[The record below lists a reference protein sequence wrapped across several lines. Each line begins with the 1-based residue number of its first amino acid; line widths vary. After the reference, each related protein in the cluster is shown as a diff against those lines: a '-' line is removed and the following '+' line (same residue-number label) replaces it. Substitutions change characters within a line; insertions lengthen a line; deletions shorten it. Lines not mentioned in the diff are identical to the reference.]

1 MPSILQINVTANWGS
16 TGKIAEQI
24 GQTAMRHGWDS
35 YIAYGRMI
43 NPSKSQLI
51 RVGSQLDVYSHYAVG
66 RVLDAEG
73 LLSKRATIQLVKT
86 MERIKPD
93 VIHLHNIHD
102 HYLNYPELFRY
113 LAARDIPVVWTQHD
127 VWAATG
133 GCCYT
138 PQECNQWKTGCEQ
151 CPQKRGW
158 KIDRS
163 QHNFQSKK
171 ERFSAVKSL
180 TIVPVSEWLGEMIA
194 ASFLKEKDIRVIH
207 NGIDIDTFKPSDEDI
222 SLKYNI
228 GKKKIVL
235 GVASEW
241 SGRKGLKDI
250 IKLAH
255 LLPKE
260 EFAIFVVGKVL
271 DGSSSNIDG
280 GRQMV
285 FVDRT
290 QNAKEL
296 AALYSAALVYVNPTY
311 QDNYPT
317 TNLEAMACGT
327 PVITYK
333 TGGSPE
339 AVTSDTGWVIA
350 QGDVGRMADIIKELG
365 QKERIELSAQ
375 RLICRKRAEM
385 ESDKDK
391 CFEKYI
397 SLYKSLLVNRGCKWL
412 IYSVLCCDGASF
424 ASCGQRRVAA

>member
-35 YIAYGRMI
+35 YIAYGRMM

-51 RVGSQLDVYSHYAVG
+51 KVGSQLDVYSHYAVG

-73 LLSKRATIQLVKT
+73 LLSKQATKQLVKT

-93 VIHLHNIHD
+93 VIHMHNIHD
-102 HYLNYPELFRY
+102 HYLNYPVLFRY

-127 VWAATG
+127 VWAVTG

-138 PQECNQWKTGCEQ
+138 PQECNQWTTGCVQ
-151 CPQKRGW
+151 CPQNRGW

-163 QHNFQSKK
+163 QHNFQLKK
-171 ERFSAVKSL
+171 DLFSAVKSL

-194 ASFLKEKDIRVIH
+194 ASFLKENEIRVIH
-207 NGIDIDTFKPSDEDI
+207 NGIDIDTFKPSNEDI

-250 IKLAH
+250 IKLAS

-271 DGSSSNIDG
+271 DGSCSNIDG
-280 GRQMV
+280 GCQMV
-285 FVDRT
+285 FVART

-296 AALYSAALVYVNPTY
+296 AALYSAALVYINPTY

-327 PVITYK
+327 PVVTYR

-339 AVTSDTGWVIA
+339 AVTPETGWVVE
-350 QGDVGRMADIIKELG
+350 QGDVEGIASIVESLELRDMS
-365 QKERIELSAQ
+365 EVAAQ
-375 RLICRKRAEM
+375 RQACRERAEK
-385 ESDKDK
+385 EFDKDK

-397 SLYKSLLVNRGCKWL
+397 SLYDGLLVNRGG
-412 IYSVLCCDGASF
+412 ISG
-424 ASCGQRRVAA
+424 